1 MESYWLEILLI
12 ILLIL
17 ANAFFAS
24 SEFALISARKSKI
37 SQKAKKGDKKA
48 LLVKKLQSEPDR
60 FLATVQIGVTLVG
73 TLAAVVGGARIV
85 RLIIPLIQSIPIPFI
100 QRASEPIAIGFV
112 VIIITYLFLVIGE
125 LVPKYLALRSPER
138 IAFRIARPIQFLS
151 SISFFFVQLLSTST
165 RIVASLFV
173 GKTPKEPPFVSEDE
187 VKFMIREGKEK
198 GIFEPTEAEIIRSAF
213 EFTDTYVHNIMTPRT
228 EIIALDTSAD
238 TYKVIRTI
246 TEEGYSRIPVYKE
259 NLDNIVGIIYA
270 KDVIN
275 VLQNQDLII
284 LQDIIRTP
292 YFVPDSKKISELLK
306 EFQTKKIHMAIVL
319 DEFGGTAGLVTLE
332 DILEEIVGEI
342 EDEYDKV
349 VKEIDILSDGSAI
362 ARAGINIDDFNR
374 TLKTELPLDVADTL
388 GGFIINSLGRIPA
401 LDERIDTHGLTFI
414 IYEKV
419 GYRIKRVKVIKHKRK
434 QE

>member
-12 ILLIL
+12 IILIL

-37 SQKAKKGDKKA
+37 SHKAKKGDKRA
-48 LLVKKLQSEPDR
+48 ILVKKLQSEPDR

-73 TLAAVVGGARIV
+73 TLAAVVGGARVV

-125 LVPKYLALRSPER
+125 LTPKYLALRAPER

-151 SISFFFVQLLSTST
+151 SISFFIVQLLSTST
-165 RIVASLFV
+165 RVVASIFV

-228 EIIALDTSAD
+228 DIIALDTNAD
-238 TYKVIRTI
+238 TYKVVRTI
-246 TEEGYSRIPVYKE
+246 TEEGFSRIPVYKD
-259 NLDNIVGIIYA
+259 NLDHIVGIIYA

-275 VLQNQDLII
+275 VLQHQDLII
-284 LQDIIRTP
+284 LADIIRKP

-319 DEFGGTAGLVTLE
+319 DEFGGTAGLITLE

-374 TLKTELPLDVADTL
+374 TLKTEIPLDVADTL

-401 LDERIDTHGLTFI
+401 LDERIDLHGMTFI

-419 GYRIKRVKVIKHKRK
+419 GYRLKRVKVIKHKQK
-434 QE
+434 KE